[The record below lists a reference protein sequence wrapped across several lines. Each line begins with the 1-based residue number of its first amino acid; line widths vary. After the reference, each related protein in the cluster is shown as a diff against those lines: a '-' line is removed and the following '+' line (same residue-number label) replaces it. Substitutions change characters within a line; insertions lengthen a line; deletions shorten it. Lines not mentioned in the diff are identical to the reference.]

1 VGSRKSGGGMR
12 EDKDTIKLLYTHIS
26 PTVLCDEILRM
37 LQAMPSDDPLMVLW
51 EQACDSNLS
60 SDAISFLRKLADEV
74 ITELVH
80 DLWIEIDYRDE
91 EE

>member
-1 VGSRKSGGGMR
+1 MR

-51 EQACDSNLS
+51 EKACDSNHS
-60 SDAISFLRKLADEV
+60 SDAIGFLKALADEV
-74 ITELVH
+74 VCELVN
-80 DLWIEIDYRDE
+80 DLWIERDYINEEERDE
-91 EE
+91 D

>member
-1 VGSRKSGGGMR
+1 MR

-51 EQACDSNLS
+51 EEACDSEG
-60 SDAISFLRKLADEV
+60 SDAIEFLKALADEV
-74 ITELVH
+74 ISELVH
-80 DLWIEIDYRDE
+80 DLWIEQEASDHIWVDDGDGL
-91 EE
+91 